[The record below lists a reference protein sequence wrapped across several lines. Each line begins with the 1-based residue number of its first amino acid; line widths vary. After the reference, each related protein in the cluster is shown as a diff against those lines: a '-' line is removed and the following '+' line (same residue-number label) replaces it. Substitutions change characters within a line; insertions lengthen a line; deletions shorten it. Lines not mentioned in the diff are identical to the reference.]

1 MTGNSENILEINSI
15 EVMYDSVISALHD
28 VSLNVPKGKIV
39 ALLGGNGAGKSTTL
53 KAISTMLA
61 AERGKVTKGS
71 INYDGT
77 EVKNQSPYEMVALGM
92 VQVLEGRR
100 CFGHLTVEENI
111 ISGAYSRKLSKSQIK
126 DELEKIYGYFNRLRD
141 RRKSQAGFTS
151 GGEQQMIAVARAMMA
166 KPKMLLLDEPS
177 MGLAPQLV
185 AEIFNIVTELNQKE
199 GVSILLAEQNT
210 NVALRN
216 ADYGYI
222 IETGHVMLHGTAD
235 ELLKDEKVKELYLGI
250 SKEGRKNFRDVL
262 REEASKKSA

>member
-1 MTGNSENILEINSI
+1 
-15 EVMYDSVISALHD
+15 MYDSVISALHD

-71 INYDGT
+71 IIYDGT

-111 ISGAYSRKLSKSQIK
+111 IAGAYSRKLSKSQIK

-151 GGEQQMIAVARAMMA
+151 GGEQQMLAIARALMTN
-166 KPKMLLLDEPS
+166 PRLLILDEATE
-177 MGLAPQLV
+177 GLAPIIRQ
-185 AEIFNIVTELNQKE
+185 EIWSAIKT
-199 GVSILLAEQNT
+199 
-210 NVALRN
+210 LRN
-216 ADYGYI
+216 DTGLAILI
-222 IETGHVMLHGTAD
+222 ID
-235 ELLKDEKVKELYLGI
+235 KSIKELRQICDRVVILE
-250 SKEGRKNFRDVL
+250 KGRTVWRGNIDQLSNEITQEFIGV
-262 REEASKKSA
+262 